1 MENNDIMTAIK
12 GKLFFLQ
19 KLFFPPKFP
28 DPKEKAQQVSPSI
41 TTDFSLHNAFKAK
54 KSLCVLLS

>member
-19 KLFFPPKFP
+19 KLFSPQFP